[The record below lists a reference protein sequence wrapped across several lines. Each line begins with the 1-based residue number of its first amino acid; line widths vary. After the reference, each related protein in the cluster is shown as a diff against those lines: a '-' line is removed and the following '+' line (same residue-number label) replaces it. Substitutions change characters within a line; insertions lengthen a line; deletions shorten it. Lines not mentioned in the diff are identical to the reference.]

1 MAQKSERKVPL
12 SIQVAI
18 IANIALFG
26 IFGVIYLLRS
36 SNFIGTVLLLAGLTN
51 IVLLLFN
58 FNKKNTF
65 FMVLNFILAGISFI
79 VYYDFKSPKFIGY
92 IWLVIAVYY
101 LIIAFYAMYKINKEK
116 KKATP
121 AS

>member
-1 MAQKSERKVPL
+1 MANKTERKVPL
-12 SIQVAI
+12 YIQVAI

-79 VYYDFKSPKFIGY
+79 VYYDFKSPKYIGY
-92 IWLVIAVYY
+92 IWLVITVYY
-101 LIIAFYAMYKINKEK
+101 LIIAFYLMYKLNKNK
-116 KKATP
+116 KKDT
-121 AS
+121 STS